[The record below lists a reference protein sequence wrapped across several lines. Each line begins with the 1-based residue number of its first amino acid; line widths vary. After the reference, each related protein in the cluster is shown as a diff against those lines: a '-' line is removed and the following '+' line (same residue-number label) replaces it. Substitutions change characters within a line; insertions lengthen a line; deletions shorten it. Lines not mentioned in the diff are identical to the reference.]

1 VAVVLM
7 TTDQLLLQ
15 MSTVLFFNN
24 QWQARAAGCDH
35 FGTGP
40 TPLSAMQAA
49 MELRDGPGWD
59 LFT

>member
-1 VAVVLM
+1 M